1 MDGHLATPLLIFAVD
16 IVSSYVITVVFV
28 ITLGTLS
35 SLKFVGPTLDQFLK
49 KQLGFWTFFYSA
61 VLLMI
66 DYFDVSLE
74 IVHEEKDWFIRW

>member
-49 KQLGFWTFFYSA
+49 KQLGF
-61 VLLMI
+61 
-66 DYFDVSLE
+66 
-74 IVHEEKDWFIRW
+74 